1 MCDYPLLQAN
11 SFSSYVCSTSLV
23 IPFQKKHSVIQQTV
37 LMPMWPEAGS
47 TWNALIICCLSSMLQ
62 MYQTSCTNFA
72 LGFNV
77 EATFKLFL
85 QRKFLTFIWKASPLN
100 PKVTIFLHITHM
112 HQERDVSQDKALLRK
127 SSSYGINTSML

>member
-1 MCDYPLLQAN
+1 
-11 SFSSYVCSTSLV
+11 
-23 IPFQKKHSVIQQTV
+23 
-37 LMPMWPEAGS
+37 MWPEVGS
-47 TWNALIICCLSSMLQ
+47 TWNTLIICCLSSKLQ

-85 QRKFLTFIWKASPLN
+85 QRKFLTFVWKASPPLN

-112 HQERDVSQDKALLRK
+112 HQERDVSGSFEEVFLL
-127 SSSYGINTSML
+127 